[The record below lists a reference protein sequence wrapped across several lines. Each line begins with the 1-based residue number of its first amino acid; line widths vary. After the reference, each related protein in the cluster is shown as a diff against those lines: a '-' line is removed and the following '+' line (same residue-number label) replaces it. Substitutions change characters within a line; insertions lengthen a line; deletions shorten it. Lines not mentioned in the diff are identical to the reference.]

1 MSDDLRRARILVLAT
16 PLDWMAPAHGAG
28 MLALSIVLAVGGFI
42 VLLLTEWWLAPV
54 RPDPAE
60 HQGPIRRDPPAVVN
74 LLTNDVTVTAAA
86 YRATVI
92 DLAARGW
99 LRILPPD
106 GDDELGRVRPSAVAH
121 GGDALLPHERLV
133 LQHVLAR
140 FTDDDAIPARYLA
153 VDVKGSWWRRFRG
166 LIADEARRTG
176 LVRRR
181 WTPIYLIAPMAMAV
195 FSVLAWFAARN
206 DSDSTTAV
214 IDSLER
220 RVIAVVTLLFVG
232 ALIARIVGHATRGAL
247 THTQAG
253 LAATK
258 RWLATRQRLVEAGFA
273 PMAPSSLETG
283 DRRLAYATAMCLAD
297 GAAIELPLAREDH
310 YRAWSA
316 VGARG
321 RLVRVRYPW
330 RPGYG
335 LHPLA
340 AIVIGGLALVLGVR
354 GKNWFS
360 DVAREEA
367 WLSLYDRFP
376 DQDWLIADVAT
387 GIAVVCFVPI
397 ALGAW
402 MTAAG
407 LIDLFASVE
416 RTGVVVRA
424 RRPSEVSPLPLFI
437 RRLIERDRYS
447 VFIAIDDG
455 SRSRVVAWRCTERTA
470 VPQGARAVV
479 RASPVLGYVRRS
491 TPVGHVLPN

>member
-1 MSDDLRRARILVLAT
+1 
-16 PLDWMAPAHGAG
+16 
-28 MLALSIVLAVGGFI
+28 MLALSIVLALAGLAA
-42 VLLLTEWWLAPV
+42 LLLAEWWVAPT

-74 LLTNDVTVTAAA
+74 MLTNDVTVTAAA
-86 YRATVI
+86 YRATVV

-133 LQHVLAR
+133 LQHILAR

-181 WTPIYLIAPMAMAV
+181 WTPVYLVAPIALAAL
-195 FSVLAWFAARN
+195 SVMAWFAARN

-220 RVIAVVTLLFVG
+220 RVVAIVMLLFIAVLVL
-232 ALIARIVGHATRGAL
+232 RIIGHITSGAL

-253 LAATK
+253 LAATQ

-310 YRAWSA
+310 YRAWSS
-316 VGARG
+316 VGAGG

-335 LHPLA
+335 LHPMVA
-340 AIVIGGLALVLGVR
+340 VVGGVVAVVLGVR

-360 DVAREEA
+360 DVAREDA

-376 DQDWLIADVAT
+376 DQDWLIADIAT
-387 GIAVVCFVPI
+387 GIAVICFIPI
-397 ALGAW
+397 LLGAW
-402 MTAAG
+402 MTVAG
-407 LIDLFASVE
+407 LIDVFATIE

-424 RRPSEVSPLPLFI
+424 RRPSEVSPMPRFI
-437 RRLIERDRYS
+437 RRLTQRDRYT

-455 SRSRVVAWRCTERTA
+455 SHSRVVAWRCTERTA

-479 RASPVLGYVRRS
+479 KASPVLGYVRRS
-491 TPVGHVLPN
+491 TPVGHVLPD